1 MTSDPDVVEREKRTL
16 ETMVGMYC
24 RGNHGTDGDLCP
36 QCAELSDY
44 AFGRIDRCPVR
55 DNRVRCTKCEIHCYS
70 PEMRE
75 RTREV
80 MRYSGPRMVLH
91 PIMALRHFI
100 S

>member
-1 MTSDPDVVEREKRTL
+1 MTSDLDAVAREKRTL

-24 RGNHGTDGDLCP
+24 RGNHGANGSLCP
-36 QCAELSDY
+36 QCAELRDY

-55 DNRVRCTKCEIHCYS
+55 DNKVRCTECEIRCYS
-70 PEMRE
+70 PEMRD
-75 RTREV
+75 RIRIV

-91 PIMALRHFI
+91 PIMALRHFL